1 MREERERIGF
11 DASTGEEMTLIVL
24 HWECDKET
32 QDEFL
37 REAIERYPCSDQAIM
52 HRRIEIIE
60 RKKVYDYNILPKKKD
75 DIFSD
80 HDYIQSTKKDKKNK
94 RF

>member
-11 DASTGEEMTLIVL
+11 DTSTGEEITLITL
-24 HWECDKET
+24 HWESEKET
-32 QDEFL
+32 QDEFF
-37 REAIERYPCSDQAIM
+37 REAVKRYPYSDQAVM

-60 RKKVYDYNILPKKKD
+60 RKKKYDYNHFAKKQD

-80 HDYIQSTKKDKKNK
+80 HDYVQSTKKDKKNK